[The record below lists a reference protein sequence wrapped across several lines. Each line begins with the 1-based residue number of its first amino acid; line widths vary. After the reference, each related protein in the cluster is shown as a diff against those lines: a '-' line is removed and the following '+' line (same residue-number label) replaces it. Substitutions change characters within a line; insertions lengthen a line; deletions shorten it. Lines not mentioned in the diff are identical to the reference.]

1 MFARVT
7 FFGIDTVKISP
18 DDALELFKK
27 LVVPETTK
35 QEGYQGM
42 YVIRTPEGKGM
53 IISFWSSKETATGGV
68 LSGYYDQQVRK
79 FLSYYRS
86 APGREHYEV
95 VLEDIPA
102 KRGV

>member
-7 FFGIDTVKISP
+7 FFGIDTLKISP

-53 IISFWSSKETATGGV
+53 IISFWSSKATATSGV
-68 LSGYYDQQVRK
+68 LSGYYDQQVQK
-79 FLSYYRS
+79 FLSFYRL

-95 VLEDIPA
+95 VLEDMPG
-102 KRGV
+102 KTNS

>member
-7 FFGIDTVKISP
+7 FFGIDTLRISP
-18 DDALELFKK
+18 DDALELFKE

-53 IISFWSSKETATGGV
+53 IISFWSSEEAAMSGV
-68 LSGYYDQQVRK
+68 LSGYYDEQVRK
-79 FLSYYRS
+79 FLSFYGS

-95 VLEDIPA
+95 VLEDMPGKTRI
-102 KRGV
+102 